1 MAAAKGNTTKQIE
14 VAQFDLQTVEVNLVG
29 TAPII
34 FHKWSEKARRQMLDK
49 QMGVASTGREKK
61 DPEAD
66 FLGSMYALSATGTL
80 DEGWAERAHTGTS
93 YPVPHRD
100 EIKMPDGGFGFPAVG
115 FKAAAV
121 RAGKGMGAVM
131 TDLRAAF
138 HIHGEFVRVHGEDSL
153 ICREDMVHVGQTT
166 DIRYRGSFEN
176 WSVQIPV
183 QFNARAISAEQLL
196 TLFQGAGFSV
206 GVGEWRPE
214 RNGQYGTF
222 KLDA

>member
-1 MAAAKGNTTKQIE
+1 MAPTTKAKSIE
-14 VAQFDLQTVEVNLVG
+14 VAKFDLQTVEVNLAG

-34 FHKWSEKARRQMLDK
+34 FHKWSSKAKQQMLDGQLK
-49 QMGVASTGREKK
+49 RGSTGRPPK

-66 FLGSMYALSATGTL
+66 FLGSMYALSASGSL
-80 DEGWAERAHTGTS
+80 DEGWAERVHTGS
-93 YPVPHRD
+93 VHPVPERD

-121 RAGKGMGAVM
+121 RAGKSMGAVM

-138 HIHGEFVRVHGEDSL
+138 HINGEFVRVHGEDSL

-166 DIRYRGSFEN
+166 DIRYRGSFEE
-176 WSVQIPV
+176 WSVKIPV
-183 QFNARAISAEQLL
+183 QFNAQAISDEQLL
-196 TLFQGAGFSV
+196 LLFQGAGFSV

-222 KLDA
+222 KLEA